1 MASEETPAEGFKVRD
16 RRGQGADVEQTRPPR
31 AESSAEADRPPR
43 SPESP
48 GAAQVGSFEL
58 PLEPDLASLFLLL
71 ANSAVLH
78 LGEAPETM
86 AGGAPVD
93 LAQARFSI
101 DLLRL
106 LKEKTEGNRTPEETR
121 LLEGLLYD
129 LQLRFV
135 QAAGRG

>member
-1 MASEETPAEGFKVRD
+1 MASEDTPAEAFKVRD
-16 RRGQGADVEQTRPPR
+16 RRGQDADAEQSRSPR
-31 AESSAEADRPPR
+31 AESAPEPDRPPR
-43 SPESP
+43 SPEP
-48 GAAQVGSFEL
+48 TEAAQAGSFEL
-58 PLEPDLASLFLLL
+58 PLGPDLASLFLLL
-71 ANSAVLH
+71 ANSALLH
-78 LGEAPETM
+78 LGEAPEAM
-86 AGGAPVD
+86 AGRAPAD

-121 LLEGLLYD
+121 LLEGVLYD